1 MYQIYISI
9 MNLFS
14 GAQLYYTWDENTENL
29 KTQKSKDHN
38 QGHLSLSMTKRG
50 KPKLKRKMS
59 VTQLIKIRVKFKRN
73 LENFCLFQITLL
85 TTMIT
90 RDSFPVFLYW
100 YFTDQDYLCHTQFC
114 FKLNM
119 SSTSLFLYSFLLMYN
134 TFYKIA
140 VHLIWRLSIV

>member
-1 MYQIYISI
+1 
-9 MNLFS
+9 MNLLS

-50 KPKLKRKMS
+50 KPKLKRKMG

-73 LENFCLFQITLL
+73 LLHFCLFQITLRI
-85 TTMIT
+85 TMIT

-100 YFTDQDYLCHTQFC
+100 YFTDQDYLCHKQF
-114 FKLNM
+114 FSFTLPSIPSYVPINGGVGLQI
-119 SSTSLFLYSFLLMYN
+119 SHIGFTVARFSRVLGSLF
-134 TFYKIA
+134 T
-140 VHLIWRLSIV
+140 